1 MASSGSLN
9 TTAYEGRYLTFSWTE
24 KSQDTATNKTVITWT
39 LKGAGG
45 DSTWYKAG
53 NFSVAIAGK
62 TVYTSTSRIQLSN
75 GTVVASGTFTFTHN
89 SDGTKSFTVSVQA
102 GIYTV
107 AVNCTGSKTFTLD
120 TIPRASQPSCVTWPE
135 HTQNVGEFGD
145 TISIHMNRK
154 ADVFT
159 HTVRYKYG
167 AQTGTIATGVT
178 NGTTWKI
185 PLDFMDLIPAA
196 TKGSGMIYVDTYQG
210 STLIGTKGCG
220 FTATVPASVKP
231 TCTLIVTDATGL
243 ADTYGSPVQSLSKLK
258 IKVNPTLAYS
268 SPIASYTVKAN
279 GATYTAAESTTG
291 ALKASGTISVTA
303 TVKDKRGRTGTA
315 TASLTV
321 LAYTGPTISQLTVHR
336 CDEVGNSDDQG
347 DHIRVNFSA
356 AVTALNNKNKATYT
370 LRYKKSAATTYS
382 TVVLTA
388 LADTFT
394 VTNDKRIIEADSNS
408 SYDIE
413 LEVKDSHG
421 TATRAT
427 SASTAFTLLNWG
439 ANGTS
444 MGIGKVAEKANALEI
459 ALQMYD
465 RFDTRI
471 GNGLAAYGSSGNAI
485 DADTTLE
492 HHFLTTKG
500 TPTTDFWHVLQL
512 FYSSKTETSNRV
524 QLAMPYNKKGALFKR
539 YYINGSGWSAW
550 ESEALQA
557 YPVGSIYMAYNH
569 TDPSTLFGG
578 TWVRI
583 TETFLWGTSPQ
594 GTIGATGGEKNHT
607 LTTEELPEHTHVVT
621 VASTAAGSTAAA
633 NTIRYNNENTNTLSD
648 KLTTKSTGG
657 GAAHNNMPPYTQVSI
672 WRRTA

>member
-1 MASSGSLN
+1 MAASGSFN
-9 TTAYEGRYLTFSWTE
+9 TTAYDGRYLTFSWTE
-24 KSQDTATNKTVITWT
+24 KSQDTAKNQTVISWT

-45 DSTWYKAG
+45 DSTWYKSG
-53 NFSVAIAGK
+53 NFSVVIAGK
-62 TVYTSTSRIQLSN
+62 TVYTSSSRIQLYN

-89 SDGTKSFTVSVQA
+89 SDGTKTFTASAQA

-107 AVNCTGSKTFTLD
+107 AVNCKGSKTFTLD

-167 AQTGTIATGVT
+167 SLAGTIASGVT
-178 NGTTWKI
+178 TGTTWKI
-185 PLDFMDLIPAA
+185 PLSFMDLIPGA

-231 TCTLIVTDATGL
+231 TCTLTLTDANGH
-243 ADTYGSPVQSLSKLK
+243 AATYGSPVQGLSAIKY
-258 IKVNPTLAYS
+258 KVNPTLAYS
-268 SPIASYTVKAN
+268 SPIVSYTVKAN
-279 GATYTAAESTTG
+279 GASYSAAEATTG
-291 ALKASGTISVTA
+291 VVKAAGTFTVTA
-303 TVKDKRGRTGTA
+303 TIKDRRGRTGTA
-315 TASLTV
+315 TASVTV
-321 LAYTGPTISQLTVHR
+321 LAYTAPTVSKLTVHR
-336 CDEVGNSDDQG
+336 CDADGTDNDQG
-347 DHIRVNFSA
+347 ENIRVTFSA
-356 AVTALNNKNKATYT
+356 AVTALGNKNTATYT
-370 LRYKKSAATTYS
+370 LRYKKSAS
-382 TVVLTA
+382 SSFSPMVLTA
-388 LADTFT
+388 LANQYT
-394 VTNDKRIIEADSNS
+394 VTDQTRIITADSAS

-413 LEVKDSHG
+413 LEVKDAHG

-427 SASTAFTLLNWG
+427 SASTAFTLMNFG

-444 MGIGKVAEKANALEI
+444 VGIGKVAEKASALEI
-459 ALQMYD
+459 ALKIYD
-465 RFDTRI
+465 RFGMIMD
-471 GNGLAAYGSSGNAI
+471 NGVAAYGSGGNPI

-492 HHFLTTKG
+492 HHFLTTKNG
-500 TPTTDFWHVLQL
+500 PTSDFWHILQL
-512 FYSSKTETSNRV
+512 FYSSKTATSNRV

-550 ESEALQA
+550 ENEALHA
-557 YPVGSIYMAYNH
+557 YPVGSIHIRYDH

-621 VASTAAGSTAAA
+621 VASTTAGSTAAA
-633 NTIRYNNENTNTLSD
+633 NTIRYNNESTNTLSD